1 MSIIIAMNDFRTA
14 FNIFIVYYTEN
25 GFGNGKLRG
34 ASARRRHRLLCCRI
48 SYGVAM
54 WYPIDII
61 IFDMYAVRI
70 ASSAIFS
77 TFLGTKYYNPRIETE
92 PTEYYPTY

>member
-1 MSIIIAMNDFRTA
+1 MIIEHRSILSLYLLKTVLGTANFEAPRPDDAVVSCAVEFRT
-14 FNIFIVYYTEN
+14 
-25 GFGNGKLRG
+25 G
-34 ASARRRHRLLCCRI
+34 
-48 SYGVAM
+48 

-77 TFLGTKYYNPRIETE
+77 TFLGTKYYDPRID
-92 PTEYYPTY
+92 P